1 MDGIASAGINL
12 PPMVD
17 APFLPSEEG
26 RLDERPG
33 LGYLMVATAAT
44 LFAVNGTVS
53 KVVLGSGLSSLELT
67 QIRSTG
73 AAAGFL
79 LLLLLFSRKRLCV
92 DRRELAF
99 LVLFGVTG
107 VAFVQ
112 WLYFAALEH
121 LPVGIALLI
130 QFTAPLFVAL
140 FARFVYREH
149 IGRRIWVALLLC
161 TTGLSVVVELWSGV
175 AFSTIGITAA
185 FGAAFALA
193 AYMLMAERE
202 RRQRDP
208 ASLSFYGFLFA
219 AIFWAI
225 VQPLWR
231 FPWDVLDN
239 RVSLQGNLSDRT
251 APVWALVTFV
261 VIVGTMITFSLL
273 TGALRHIPATPASI
287 VATLEPVLATVVAWL
302 WLGESFGATQLVG
315 GGIVLAGIVLA
326 QTVR

>member
-1 MDGIASAGINL
+1 
-12 PPMVD
+12 MVD

-26 RLDERPG
+26 RFDERPG

-44 LFAVNGTVS
+44 IFAVNGSVS

-79 LLLLLFSRKRLCV
+79 VFLLVFARDRFRV

-99 LVLFGVTG
+99 LVGFGITG

-112 WLYFAALEH
+112 WLYFVALEH

-130 QFTAPLFVAL
+130 QFTAPLLVAL
-140 FARFVYREH
+140 FARYVYREP
-149 IGRRIWVALLLC
+149 IRRRIWIALALC
-161 TTGLSVVVELWSGV
+161 TSGLSVVVEIWSGV
-175 AFSTIGITAA
+175 SFSSIGITGA

-202 RRQRDP
+202 RRHRDP

-219 AIFWAI
+219 ALFWAL

-231 FPWDVLDN
+231 FPWDVFDDS
-239 RVSLQGNLSDRT
+239 VSLQGHLSEHT

-261 VIVGTMITFSLL
+261 VVVGTMITFSLL
-273 TGALRHIPATPASI
+273 TGALRHIPATRASI
-287 VATLEPVLATVVAWL
+287 VATLEPVVATIVAWL
-302 WLGESFGATQLVG
+302 WLGESFGAAQLVG

-326 QTVR
+326 QTAR